1 MSIDVSVKTRL
12 IWKIWK
18 AELKNWREAMK
29 ILIAVPTF
37 ENIKPECFKSI
48 YDLARPEGCDLY
60 FDFVRGYDCAKA
72 RNQIARNA
80 MAGNYDYV
88 LMVDSDIQLPQDTLV
103 KLLECKSDIA
113 LGWYYRKRIKT
124 DQTVIFTFG
133 KDFND
138 DNCITGTTMIN
149 EVPRPIE
156 VKGGGLGIALI
167 KTDIFSNLPYPYFK
181 FVTYPNDTVLSEDL
195 YFCNL
200 ANGHGLNVKCN
211 PNVKGNHI
219 FEILM

>member
-1 MSIDVSVKTRL
+1 
-12 IWKIWK
+12 
-18 AELKNWREAMK
+18 MK

-48 YDLARPEGCDLY
+48 YSLTRPEGYELY
-60 FDFVRGYDCAKA
+60 FDYVPGYDCAKA
-72 RNQIARNA
+72 RNQIAKNA

-88 LMVDSDIQLPQDTLV
+88 LMVDSDIQLPSDALV
-103 KLLECKSDIA
+103 KLLECDSDIA
-113 LGWYYRKRIKT
+113 LGWYYLKRTKT

-138 DNCITGTTMIN
+138 NNNIKESVMIH
-149 EVPRPIE
+149 EVPRPID

-167 KTDIFSNLPYPYFK
+167 KTDIFHNLEYPYFK

-195 YFCNL
+195 YFCNQ
-200 ANGHGLNVKCN
+200 ATARGFNIKCN
-211 PNVKGNHI
+211 PRVKGNHI

>member
-1 MSIDVSVKTRL
+1 MKG
-12 IWKIWK
+12 
-18 AELKNWREAMK
+18 K

-48 YDLARPEGCDLY
+48 YNLINPKDYLLY
-60 FDFVRGYDCAKA
+60 FDYIKGYDCARA
-72 RNQIARNA
+72 RNEIAKLA
-80 MAGNYDYV
+80 IKYDFDYV
-88 LMVDSDIQLPQDTLV
+88 LMIDSDVNVPRQTIN
-103 KLLECKSDIA
+103 KLLECGSDIA
-113 LGWYYRKRIKT
+113 LGWYYRKRTKS
-124 DQTVIFTFG
+124 DQTIIYTFG

-138 DNCITGTTMIN
+138 DNCITGSTMIN

-167 KTDIFSNLPYPYFK
+167 KVDIFRNLPYPYFK
-181 FVTYPNDTVLSEDL
+181 FVTYSNDTVLSEDL

-200 ANGHGLNVKCN
+200 ANGHGFNVKCN
-211 PNVKGNHI
+211 PDVKGNHI